1 MFLLCYLADDKVETG
16 WIIRFNNPQNFILK
30 TPLFEWR
37 SILGIQCV
45 QNLSPELLFQSVAV
59 FLISINCKLHS
70 RAMTMYW
77 EILIPE
83 SSEVICEVIILALR
97 GRDFHASNRS
107 HIQIFLMN
115 VVIIV
120 RFFITKQWNCLTFL
134 FLDFFASWFWT
145 HVCYNATVIMQQVSL
160 PVWSLSSMALH
171 LLSEKK
177 LK

>member
-1 MFLLCYLADDKVETG
+1 MFLLCFFADDKVETG
-16 WIIRFNNPQNFILK
+16 WIIRFNNPQNFISK
-30 TPLFEWR
+30 KPVVWMAFH
-37 SILGIQCV
+37 LGNSMCTKFIR
-45 QNLSPELLFQSVAV
+45 PELLFQSVAV

-120 RFFITKQWNCLTFL
+120 RFSITKQWNCLTFL
-134 FLDFFASWFWT
+134 FLDFFALWFWT
-145 HVCYNATVIMQQVSL
+145 DVCCNATVIMQQVSL

-171 LLSEKK
+171 LLLEK
-177 LK
+177 